1 MEWVILALLSPAV
14 YAVVN
19 FVDKYIVS
27 GGVADSRGMPFYAAI
42 VAAFF
47 GTVYWVIFHPP
58 ILSSLL
64 VGMVLLAGILTIL
77 STALYFR
84 VMSQESASRIIVW
97 LQLVPALVLPM
108 STFFL
113 REAVTLIQIYGFVI
127 VLFAA
132 ICLNLSLTLE
142 GISLKLSRSS
152 LGWILLA
159 DLLWAVAMVLIKAAA
174 ELETY
179 PAIIVFES
187 WGIVLGALVLGF
199 FYPAGFKAFV
209 AGLRTAGKRKIS
221 LIFINETGYLA
232 GKLIG
237 ILALTMG
244 PVSLVSVLGS
254 TQVFFGLVL
263 GNLTP
268 LLKPDIFQE
277 DASQLSRLRDFA
289 MAFLMF
295 LGVWMIYV

>member
-1 MEWVILALLSPAV
+1 MEWIILALLSPAA

-27 GGVADSRGMPFYAAI
+27 GGVADSSGMPFYSAI
-42 VAAFF
+42 VAVFF
-47 GTVYWVIFHPP
+47 GTVYWSVFHPP
-58 ILSSLL
+58 IHSSRL
-64 VGMVLLAGILTIL
+64 VGMVLLAGILTNL

-84 VMSQESASRIIVW
+84 VISREAASRIIIW

-113 REAVTLIQIYGFVI
+113 REAITLIQIYGFVT

-132 ICLNLSLTLE
+132 ICLNLSLTSE
-142 GISLKLSRSS
+142 GISLKLSRAS
-152 LGWILLA
+152 LGQILLA
-159 DLLWAVAMVLIKAAA
+159 DCLLAVSMVLLKAATESA
-174 ELETY
+174 VY
-179 PAIIVFES
+179 PAVIVLES
-187 WGIVLGALVLGF
+187 WGIGLGAVVLCLI
-199 FYPAGFKAFV
+199 YPTGLKVFM
-209 AGLRTAGKRKIS
+209 AGLRNAGKRDLS
-221 LIFINETGYLA
+221 LIFINETGLLA

-295 LGVWMIYV
+295 FGVWMIYV